1 MMRGNFNLSLSV
13 SVSKFDVPK
22 KLKPKKQHNGGRRST
37 TTLSKLVTFDG
48 FSSPERSCAAVIR
61 TVMNINSTRIL
72 IWNLKNNPENKEMI
86 EFLDENIMEDDL
98 TQKLFTR
105 SPMMASRFIETRKK
119 YANEFGWQSLQ
130 RIVLSDLDKDGT
142 DCTMGYLE
150 GLLTES
156 SDIDGGDG
164 TE

>member
-13 SVSKFDVPK
+13 SGSKFDVP
-22 KLKPKKQHNGGRRST
+22 KLKPKKQHNGRRRST

-48 FSSPERSCAAVIR
+48 FSSPERSCAAVIQ

-72 IWNLKNNPENKEMI
+72 IWDLKNNPENKEMI